1 MLDDPTR
8 APQWARVLC
17 GHTGELSANCR
28 TILWTN
34 LATVGL
40 DLVFVLLTAVLDTLT
55 KEDFSTLVN
64 VVLAVPILLALIYY
78 LPRRNLIVYSL
89 ARGASGGMA
98 ALYVISL
105 AFEIRA
111 AVVKAWHELWIGIA
125 ITDALCLIMWLQIMY
140 YVRLLV
146 KQWQVDSLL
155 H

>member
-8 APQWARVLC
+8 AAVGEGLMYTPASFRRTVDHPVDQPRPRAGLGLC
-17 GHTGELSANCR
+17 PSTSGTPP
-28 TILWTN
+28 
-34 LATVGL
+34 
-40 DLVFVLLTAVLDTLT
+40 T
-55 KEDFSTLVN
+55 KEDFDACERGACGADS
-64 VVLAVPILLALIYY
+64 LALIYY
-78 LPRRNLIVYSL
+78 LPVETSASTRSQES
-89 ARGASGGMA
+89 AGAGGA
-98 ALYVISL
+98 FVISL

-111 AVVKAWHELWIGIA
+111 AVVKARHELWIGIA